1 MSTMQKEA
9 ERIGIPSALITAIP
23 SVAKSVGVS
32 RIITGGGIPYPAGD
46 PNLPKDREIEFR
58 KRLVET
64 ALEAIATEVSEP
76 TEFDVSL
83 A

>member
-9 ERIGIPSALITAIP
+9 ERAGIPAALITAIP

-46 PNLPKDREIEFR
+46 PNLPADREFEFR
-58 KRLVET
+58 KRLVEK
-64 ALEAIATEVSEP
+64 ALEAITSQVQEP
-76 TEFDVSL
+76 TVFQVTL

>member
-1 MSTMQKEA
+1 MQKEA
-9 ERIGIPSALITAIP
+9 ERAGIPAALITAIP

-46 PNLPKDREIEFR
+46 PNLPSEREVEFR
-58 KRLVET
+58 RRLVEK
-64 ALEAIATEVSEP
+64 ALEAVGTEVSGP
-76 TEFDVSL
+76 TIFDVSV

>member
-1 MSTMQKEA
+1 MQKEA

-46 PNLPKDREIEFR
+46 PTLPMDREIEFR
-58 KRLVET
+58 KRLVEA
-64 ALEAIATEVSEP
+64 ALEAITTEVAEP
-76 TEFDVSL
+76 TEFDVAL

>member
-1 MSTMQKEA
+1 MQKEA

-46 PNLPKDREIEFR
+46 PHLPPEREVEFR
-58 KRLVET
+58 RRLVEQ
-64 ALEAIATEVSEP
+64 ALEAVTTEIKTPTVFNVSIA
-76 TEFDVSL
+76 
-83 A
+83 

>member
-1 MSTMQKEA
+1 MQKEA
-9 ERIGIPSALITAIP
+9 ERVGIPSALITAIP

-46 PNLPKDREIEFR
+46 PNLPGDREVEFR
-58 KRLVET
+58 RRMVEK
-64 ALEAIATEVSEP
+64 ALEAICSKIDEP
-76 TEFDVSL
+76 TVFNVTI

>member
-1 MSTMQKEA
+1 MQKEA
-9 ERIGIPSALITAIP
+9 ERLGIPSALITAIP

-46 PNLPKDREIEFR
+46 PNLPPDREKEFR
-58 KRLVET
+58 RRLVEK
-64 ALEAIATEVSEP
+64 ALEAISTPVTEP
-76 TEFDVSL
+76 TVFHVTV